1 MAYNKKQQQTNK
13 TNNTIE
19 VKIDFEGISENVKKE
34 VIEVLK
40 AIPFNK
46 ISFNVGTY
54 RNLLD
59 EKVPK
64 DDTRV
69 IAVGYVKKFI
79 EDKESFVVG
88 LYAANKDTVI
98 KFKDA
103 KIELCLK
110 VFDDKL
116 GTILKINIIPS
127 K

>member
-40 AIPFNK
+40 TIPFNK

-59 EKVPK
+59 EKVSK